1 MMANPSFRTV
11 AVSEMKSSDVEG
23 RVGCPINNPA
33 TDFSA
38 NQSRHWNCNN
48 WALRQMNKIARK
60 LILQ

>member
-1 MMANPSFRTV
+1 MANPSFRMV
-11 AVSEMKSSDVEG
+11 AVSEVKSSDVER
-23 RVGCPINNPA
+23 RVGCLTNNPA

-60 LILQ
+60 LILR